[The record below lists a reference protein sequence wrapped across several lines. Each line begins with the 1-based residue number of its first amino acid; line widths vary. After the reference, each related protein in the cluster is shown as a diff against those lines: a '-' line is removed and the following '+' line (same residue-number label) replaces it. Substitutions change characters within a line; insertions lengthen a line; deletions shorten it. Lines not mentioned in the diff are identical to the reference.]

1 MILFPKRLL
10 VVNPSCAAAVLHY
23 DPGKGNQNKTLVTG
37 IVLIINPLQ
46 LIINNNAAISFL
58 QTLMTVLNGMLYSH
72 LKYLFGIKMLSDC
85 FIPGESYWPC
95 NCTKATCISNNTWEL
110 VKIVCELPPQP
121 SCTNG
126 LAPVLV
132 KGECCWHWECDC
144 YCTGWGDPHYKT
156 FDGRYYSYQGNCT
169 YVLMEEI
176 NKNVDNFGIYIDNYH
191 CDVRDTVSCPRTLI
205 VKHETQ
211 EVHIT
216 TVRMIP
222 LQIQVTVNNQ
232 SVATPYQK
240 YGLKIFKSGI
250 NHVVEIP
257 ELETNITYNGVAFSI
272 RLPYRLF
279 GYNTQGQCGTCT
291 NNTADDCRL
300 PDGKIIDSC
309 ETMADHWLT
318 DDPKKPHC
326 SPSLPTT
333 KAPAIISPSCKP
345 SVLCELMK
353 GSVFEKCRKVINYED
368 YYAACV
374 FDSCA
379 VPNSQLECASLQS
392 YATVCADQGV
402 CVDWRGH
409 TRNTCPLKCP
419 SHKVYKACGPIEE
432 VTCKSSQVAQN
443 QTSHVE
449 GCFCPDG
456 TMPYGG
462 GVDVCVKICGCVG
475 PDNEP
480 RKFGEIFEFDCKR
493 CICLEGGSGISCK
506 PLECSEQKDKPSCRD
521 EGFYEV
527 TEVSPD
533 NICCNITSCSKFP
546 FCFIYSTPLPLK
558 LSFAITV
565 PGSPVL
571 ADKCHTC
578 VCTEKSNSSGLNLI
592 KCERIPCT
600 EKCQIG
606 RFLSKPILNPS
617 EYVEFPFCIQ
627 PGKMENDPKNNCTIY
642 SCVSIKGQ
650 LISSTSAITCPPFNE
665 QNCKA
670 LLLFSPTGIPHDSP
684 SPCSVTQIVDHITHQ
699 GCRSVD
705 KVYLTQCEGSCG
717 TFSLYSAEANSME
730 HKCSCCR
737 EAETSKKE
745 VLLHCPNGEFV
756 MHQYLHVDSCECLDS
771 VCTEHNS
778 SENSKV

>member
-1 MILFPKRLL
+1 
-10 VVNPSCAAAVLHY
+10 
-23 DPGKGNQNKTLVTG
+23 
-37 IVLIINPLQ
+37 
-46 LIINNNAAISFL
+46 
-58 QTLMTVLNGMLYSH
+58 
-72 LKYLFGIKMLSDC
+72 
-85 FIPGESYWPC
+85 
-95 NCTKATCISNNTWEL
+95 
-110 VKIVCELPPQP
+110 
-121 SCTNG
+121 
-126 LAPVLV
+126 
-132 KGECCWHWECDC
+132 
-144 YCTGWGDPHYKT
+144 
-156 FDGRYYSYQGNCT
+156 
-169 YVLMEEI
+169 
-176 NKNVDNFGIYIDNYH
+176 
-191 CDVRDTVSCPRTLI
+191 
-205 VKHETQ
+205 
-211 EVHIT
+211 
-216 TVRMIP
+216 
-222 LQIQVTVNNQ
+222 
-232 SVATPYQK
+232 
-240 YGLKIFKSGI
+240 
-250 NHVVEIP
+250 
-257 ELETNITYNGVAFSI
+257 
-272 RLPYRLF
+272 
-279 GYNTQGQCGTCT
+279 
-291 NNTADDCRL
+291 
-300 PDGKIIDSC
+300 
-309 ETMADHWLT
+309 MADHWLI

-333 KAPAIISPSCKP
+333 KAPAITPPSCKP
-345 SVLCELMK
+345 SDLCELMK
-353 GSVFEKCRKVINYED
+353 GSVFEKCRKVVNYED

-379 VPNSQLECASLQS
+379 VPNSQMECASLQI

-409 TRNTCPLKCP
+409 TRGTCPLKCP

-456 TMPYGG
+456 TMPYGD

-533 NICCNITSCSKFP
+533 NICCNITSCRCNAT
-546 FCFIYSTPLPLK
+546 FCTTIPPKCK
-558 LSFAITV
+558 LGYEVVSDIAIGKCCPTYKCV
-565 PGSPVL
+565 PKKVCVLQNAEYMPGSPVL

-578 VCTEKSNSSGLNLI
+578 VCTEKSNSSGLNVI

-600 EKCQIG
+600 EKCQPGYEPKDVKGECCPKCVQTKCIVNKAD
-606 RFLSKPILNPS
+606 STVHILD
-617 EYVEFPFCIQ
+617 
-627 PGKMENDPKNNCTIY
+627 PGKTENDPKNNCTIY
-642 SCVSIKGQ
+642 SCVSIQGQ
-650 LISSTSAITCPPFNE
+650 LISSTSEITCPPFNE

-670 LLLFSPTGIPHDSP
+670 GTVTLLPNGCCKTCIPQDSP
-684 SPCSVTQIVDHITHQ
+684 SRCSVTKIMDHITHQ

-737 EAETSKKE
+737 EAETSKKD
-745 VLLHCPNGEFV
+745 VLLHCPNGQFV
-756 MHQYLHVDSCECLDS
+756 MHKYLHVDRCECLDTE
-771 VCTEHNS
+771 CTESKS
-778 SENSKV
+778 SENSKSEEKDNEEQSAIERVKRAIQKILK